1 MDLQLL
7 VKSQDI
13 GINVT
18 GCRIF
23 NISVKMAGF
32 MIHFMKNVS
41 GREVIK
47 KNIDSKISL
56 IGHGK

>member
-7 VKSQDI
+7 INI

-32 MIHFMKNVS
+32 IVPFMKNVS
-41 GREVIK
+41 GIGRV
-47 KNIDSKISL
+47 KISWVCAVHR
-56 IGHGK
+56 IKS